1 MYNILTLNKIAAIGT
16 SRLGDNYKYGDDV
29 QNPDA
34 VLVRSAAMHDMEFA
48 DNLLAIARAG
58 AGTNNIPKD
67 KCSEHLEQK
76 DGALCPARLHR
87 HCPYRHKRPET
98 AAAIRL

>member
-48 DNLLAIARAG
+48 DNLLAIARRLSANSISCI
-58 AGTNNIPKD
+58 A
-67 KCSEHLEQK
+67 
-76 DGALCPARLHR
+76 ALLTR
-87 HCPYRHKRPET
+87 T
-98 AAAIRL
+98 ASGF

>member
-58 AGTNNIPKD
+58 EIHDFDNLH
-67 KCSEHLEQK
+67 SQK
-76 DGALCPARLHR
+76 LNFSPPLSVS
-87 HCPYRHKRPET
+87 
-98 AAAIRL
+98 IML

>member
-34 VLVRSAAMHDMEFA
+34 VLDRKSVV
-48 DNLLAIARAG
+48 
-58 AGTNNIPKD
+58 
-67 KCSEHLEQK
+67 
-76 DGALCPARLHR
+76 
-87 HCPYRHKRPET
+87 
-98 AAAIRL
+98 

>member
-34 VLVRSAAMHDMEFA
+34 VLVRSAAMHDCH
-48 DNLLAIARAG
+48 G
-58 AGTNNIPKD
+58 V
-67 KCSEHLEQK
+67 HQ
-76 DGALCPARLHR
+76 
-87 HCPYRHKRPET
+87 
-98 AAAIRL
+98 

>member
-48 DNLLAIARAG
+48 DNCKSR
-58 AGTNNIPKD
+58 
-67 KCSEHLEQK
+67 
-76 DGALCPARLHR
+76 R
-87 HCPYRHKRPET
+87 RHKQHSEG
-98 AAAIRL
+98 

>member
-29 QNPDA
+29 QNPA
-34 VLVRSAAMHDMEFA
+34 EVIVRRAAKHDMEFA

-58 AGTNNIPKD
+58 SGTNNILSRGNDPDSANSKF
-67 KCSEHLEQK
+67 CSVRK
-76 DGALCPARLHR
+76 
-87 HCPYRHKRPET
+87 
-98 AAAIRL
+98 

>member
-34 VLVRSAAMHDMEFA
+34 VLVRSAARKSLTKKISVSGNSVTMQ
-48 DNLLAIARAG
+48 I
-58 AGTNNIPKD
+58 
-67 KCSEHLEQK
+67 SEKL
-76 DGALCPARLHR
+76 
-87 HCPYRHKRPET
+87 
-98 AAAIRL
+98 